1 MHYGDGMMNE
11 EIERARKR
19 AEAASPRK
27 NGYTYQSPLGAGF
40 TFTNTKPLNEQMNPY
55 SRKGKRQHDHLNK
68 FGNNSLKFEYEESYF
83 EMGNN
88 SMDIMESK
96 RMGKEKVVKRMN
108 ERRKDRVRERG
119 EPNPY
124 QQRRRK
130 QREGTVEDDESPGC
144 VVM

>member
-1 MHYGDGMMNE
+1 
-11 EIERARKR
+11 
-19 AEAASPRK
+19 
-27 NGYTYQSPLGAGF
+27 
-40 TFTNTKPLNEQMNPY
+40 
-55 SRKGKRQHDHLNK
+55 
-68 FGNNSLKFEYEESYF
+68 
-83 EMGNN
+83 
-88 SMDIMESK
+88 MESK

>member
-27 NGYTYQSPLGAGF
+27 NGYSYQSPLGAGF
-40 TFTNTKPLNEQMNPY
+40 SFTTKPLNEQMNPY
-55 SRKGKRQHDHLNK
+55 SRKGTRQHDHINK
-68 FGNNSLKFEYEESYF
+68 FGTSLKFEYEESYF
-83 EMGNN
+83 EMGSN

-124 QQRRRK
+124 QQRRR

>member
-1 MHYGDGMMNE
+1 
-11 EIERARKR
+11 
-19 AEAASPRK
+19 
-27 NGYTYQSPLGAGF
+27 
-40 TFTNTKPLNEQMNPY
+40 
-55 SRKGKRQHDHLNK
+55 
-68 FGNNSLKFEYEESYF
+68 
-83 EMGNN
+83 
-88 SMDIMESK
+88 MDIMESK